1 MQNALS
7 VKSSAL
13 FPERIDSVDEFV
25 VRMGN
30 LCVCSDALLSQG
42 EQDVGVAYDNRRNNE
57 MDHVPAHGVLKVVEL
72 L

>member
-1 MQNALS
+1 
-7 VKSSAL
+7 
-13 FPERIDSVDEFV
+13 
-25 VRMGN
+25 MGN

-42 EQDVGVAYDNRRNNE
+42 EQDVGVAYDIRRNNE